1 MSTPGIDRR
10 LVSEDCI
17 ESCILLLRHH
27 LTKNVT
33 PMMANTGHLPMLDH
47 SKHSPPKQTTTPTPK
62 KRRRSSGAAV
72 EQGILKELK
81 NVYKLI
87 TASIPLLIQLFEAME
102 KLVYAVQMDDQPL
115 LTLSSA
121 AMSVFGID
129 PYQGND
135 ECHMLHVTSIGLV
148 TAISRRHPKH
158 RTILME
164 DLFPVL
170 LQLPTSKKS
179 QRTFPVPSPPPFS
192 PLLKRASGYEVDQQP
207 CIQAMSVLIVS
218 LIQSCVNFPSFEE
231 HVHNVEK
238 NAPTVPESSRGLAS
252 TKLKS
257 GLTNCQRLCDQLVA
271 QILQRCSRKG
281 EDGGASEFRPILS
294 NLVDDFLVMQLLPEH
309 PAAEMLLLTLSR
321 GLANDIFKASS
332 SAKTSSTSRNPA
344 STLEFTYL
352 STAFDILGKISASVA
367 GILASQRER
376 PLSIARQI
384 QENQKSKS
392 EGRNVN
398 SCFCGRY
405 TFTDTLMVCCD
416 TCRGFFHGEC
426 VGENKSTL
434 VAAGRQKQWQ
444 CDDCKLKSMAL
455 EQTKSLVSRR
465 ALRAKA
471 PDAVPPIIETHVFRQ
486 LVLTHLSDNT
496 DSTPGFQFARE
507 FLLATWVKDLCAD
520 DGDDSG
526 VEPVA
531 LAQQF
536 LDLWERPH
544 ANLLTSKHAGTAS
557 LLNEDGYHRL
567 MITLAATKSDL
578 VASFPRQIGLLI
590 QFMADEAFVSIRKLA
605 VKALSQVV
613 DADSKLMLHPALKN
627 AVSARFADEAKSV
640 REAVVGLVGSFVVS
654 CPELANAFHSS
665 FLARLLDDGVSVKK
679 RTVKIFRDILTT
691 NPNYTERAAACA
703 LMLKRAADPKED
715 DSVRDLIHEL
725 FIELWL
731 ENSEVPSPVK
741 RMALLDVS
749 KEEPVPQAQST
760 HIAGRSIVTP
770 IASPDKPSHRK
781 LESNVDIRCR
791 LASEQMVDVV
801 LAADSNDMLTAL
813 LKDLLSGFSDADRDR
828 KASDRK
834 KRKRSSSSHC
844 GCLVDALVE
853 HLLTLEE
860 NRGKDVECFGRKLV
874 ATIRTIGAI
883 AQIAP
888 NEVRRH
894 VDTLLP
900 YLKADNGIPT
910 FQECN
915 VVSEVCDIIY
925 RGCRV
930 MSKGEIK
937 QLTKDSIGGDLVGV
951 TYRLGSS
958 ALASAVRTLCELGS
972 HPGLSENN
980 PFRQQAAKLA
990 TTFYGYLHKSVILIE
1005 DFSKADKR
1013 TKCNI
1018 QRALS
1023 VLGCICKS
1031 HAVENEDT
1039 TWMDEGP
1046 ENTLTVPEDV
1056 TWQTMAEACY
1066 KIFVTYLATSDVE
1079 TKCTS
1084 MKALGG
1090 IFISRPRV
1098 LLAMQQSGAIEAIMA
1113 PGSEPEL
1120 QLYALRCWREI
1131 LLAEENRIESGDAKA
1146 KMESNQNITVSNKIS
1161 GDQDSDA
1168 TLVGGV
1174 LTCHSQRL
1182 HDMTK
1187 DRNERIR
1194 YACVDLLSHLLRQG
1208 LLNPF
1213 QTIPFLFGLQGDVAA
1228 PDIRALALKL
1238 LISEGEKR
1246 PDMLRQRICAGVKNA
1261 FSFQRVV
1268 YPDRETTAAIA
1279 KTEEGTTTYECI
1291 FSSVFKECIRN
1302 TKKQKQGLFTNLLGL
1317 FDTGERDESAKK
1329 MKKRDFVGL
1338 PLLSFTAE
1346 MLAYLPYNT
1355 ANDPLFIIYHIQSL
1369 AALHGAQH
1377 LDNIV
1382 AFLQEQGFPVD
1393 VNDDNN
1399 EEDNLEIAAK
1409 AKRPSRTKHALL
1421 LSKRSFDILRF
1432 ETLCET
1438 ASSFILLL
1446 RLKAYLRK
1454 VYNLSETRC
1463 LVYSPEVMER
1473 NFDKIASSVSN
1484 MPLFDSKIPGFFR
1497 HEGDEMDGPNERDVD
1512 RDTVIMQYAE
1522 FRRLLR
1528 TEQTA
1533 GSRIAE
1539 MDDDDDE
1546 KETTSNGA
1554 ELREDED

>member
-1 MSTPGIDRR
+1 MSTPDMDRR

-17 ESCILLLRHH
+17 ESCILLLRYH

-33 PMMANTGHLPMLDH
+33 PMLTNTGHLPMLEH
-47 SKHSPPKQTTTPTPK
+47 SKHSTSNETTTPTPK

-72 EQGILKELK
+72 NQGILKELK
-81 NVYKLI
+81 EVYKLI

-102 KLVYAVQMDDQPL
+102 KLIYAVQMDDQPL

-135 ECHMLHVTSIGLV
+135 QCHLLHITSIGLV

-158 RTILME
+158 RTILTE

-170 LQLPTSKKS
+170 LQLPSSKKS

-192 PLLKRASGYEVDQQP
+192 PRFKRSSGGESDPQP

-218 LIQSCVNFPSFEE
+218 LIQSCVTFPSCTEQGDD
-231 HVHNVEK
+231 VEGSTL
-238 NAPTVPESSRGLAS
+238 TVQGSNTRLAAA
-252 TKLKS
+252 KLNS
-257 GLTNCQRLCDQLVA
+257 GLVECQGFCDQLVA

-294 NLVDDFLVMQLLPEH
+294 NLVDDCLVMQLLPEH

-344 STLEFTYL
+344 STLESTYL
-352 STAFDILGKISASVA
+352 ATAFDILGKISASVA

-392 EGRNVN
+392 EGHNVN

-405 TFTDTLMVCCD
+405 TFVDSLMVCCD

-426 VGENKSTL
+426 VGENRDTL
-434 VAAGRQKQWQ
+434 LAAGRRKQWQ

-455 EQTKSLVSRR
+455 EETRAFVSRR
-465 ALRAKA
+465 AIRAKV

-486 LVLTHLSDNT
+486 LVLTHLSDNP
-496 DSTPGFQFARE
+496 DSSPGFKFARE
-507 FLLATWVKDLCAD
+507 FLLAMWVKDLCAEN
-520 DGDDSG
+520 GEDSG
-526 VEPVA
+526 INPGV

-536 LDLWERPH
+536 LDLWDRPH
-544 ANLLTSKHAGTAS
+544 ANILASKNMGTTS
-557 LLNEDGYHRL
+557 LLNKDGYHRL

-640 REAVVGLVGSFVVS
+640 REAVVGLVGSFVV
-654 CPELANAFHSS
+654 CRPELANAFHSS
-665 FLARLLDDGVSVKK
+665 FLARLLDEGVSVKK
-679 RTVKIFRDILTT
+679 RTVKIFRDILMT
-691 NPNYTERAAACA
+691 NPNYTGRAAACA
-703 LMLKRAADPKED
+703 LMLQRAADPKED

-741 RMALLDVS
+741 RMALLVES
-749 KEEPVPQAQST
+749 KEEPAIQSQST
-760 HIAGRSIVTP
+760 HVGGRSIVTP
-770 IASPDKPSHRK
+770 IASPDKPSHRNV
-781 LESNVDIRCR
+781 ESNMEIRCR
-791 LASEQMVDVV
+791 LAAEQMVDVV
-801 LAADSNDMLTAL
+801 LAAESKDMLTTL

-828 KASDRK
+828 KSSDRK

-844 GCLVDALVE
+844 ARLVDALVDR
-853 HLLTLEE
+853 LLTLEE
-860 NRGKDVECFGRKLV
+860 NRGNDVERFGQKLV
-874 ATIRTIGAI
+874 ATIRTICAI
-883 AQIAP
+883 AQVAP
-888 NEVRRH
+888 QEVRRH

-900 YLKADNGIPT
+900 YLKADNGIST
-910 FQECN
+910 CQECN
-915 VVSEVCDIIY
+915 VVTEVCDIVY

-930 MSKGEIK
+930 MSKGEMH
-937 QLTKDSIGGDLVGV
+937 QLAKDSLSDDLVRV

-972 HPGLSENN
+972 HPKLAVDN
-980 PFRQQAAKLA
+980 PFREKAMHLA
-990 TTFYGYLHKSVILIE
+990 TTFYGYLHKNMNLIE
-1005 DFSKADKR
+1005 DFSKADKK
-1013 TKCNI
+1013 TKCNV

-1023 VLGCICKS
+1023 ILGCLCKS
-1031 HAVENEDT
+1031 HAVENDDT
-1039 TWMDEGP
+1039 SWMDETP
-1046 ENTLTVPEDV
+1046 EKTLTMPEDV
-1056 TWQTMAEACY
+1056 TWQTMVEACY

-1079 TKCTS
+1079 TKCSS
-1084 MKALGG
+1084 MNALGG

-1098 LLAMQQSGAIEAIMA
+1098 LLAMQQAGTIEAIMA
-1113 PGSEPEL
+1113 PDSEPEL
-1120 QLYALRCWREI
+1120 QLNALRCWREI
-1131 LLAEENRIESGDAKA
+1131 LLAEEHRIESGEAKA
-1146 KMESNQNITVSNKIS
+1146 KMESNQSITVSNKIS

-1182 HDMTK
+1182 HDLTK
-1187 DRNERIR
+1187 DKNKRIR

-1228 PDIRALALKL
+1228 PEIRALALQL

-1261 FSFQRVV
+1261 FAFQRSV
-1268 YPDRETTAAIA
+1268 YPDKETTAAIV
-1279 KTEEGTTTYECI
+1279 KTEGGATAYECI
-1291 FSSVFKECIRN
+1291 FSGVFKECIRN

-1317 FDTGERDESAKK
+1317 FDTGETDEYSKK
-1329 MKKRDFVGL
+1329 KKKGNVGL
-1338 PLLSFTAE
+1338 PLLAFTAE
-1346 MLAYLPYNT
+1346 MLAYLPYNAAT
-1355 ANDPLFIIYHIQSL
+1355 DPLFIIYHVQSL
-1369 AALHGAQH
+1369 AALHGSQH
-1377 LDNIV
+1377 LDNII
-1382 AFLQEQGFPVD
+1382 AFLQDQGFPVD

-1399 EEDNLEIAAK
+1399 KQDDLEIAAK
-1409 AKRPSRTKHALL
+1409 AKRPSRTKQASLL
-1421 LSKRSFDILRF
+1421 NKRSFDILRF
-1432 ETLCET
+1432 EMLCET
-1438 ASSFILLL
+1438 AASFILLL

-1463 LVYSPEVMER
+1463 LVYSPDGAER
-1473 NFDKIASSVSN
+1473 NFDKIASSISS
-1484 MPLFDSKIPGFFR
+1484 MPRFDSRIPGFFR
-1497 HEGDEMDGPNERDVD
+1497 REIGDKADPRERDVD
-1512 RDTVIMQYAE
+1512 RDAVILLYAE

-1528 TEQTA
+1528 MEQTA

-1539 MDDDDDE
+1539 MEDDDDE
-1546 KETTSNGA
+1546 KDIPSREA
-1554 ELREDED
+1554 EPLGGEN